1 MSTATFVIA
10 PGNVNSALL
19 YHINLFLLSIV
30 SFFIIAKLPRV
41 IALFG
46 TTSEWFDG
54 HFLHYTPHAKRATE
68 KGGVTMRY
76 PPHVDSCIKFLRPL
90 LKYLRLRI
98 SPGFSIA
105 QSLILVIYFACLAY
119 ASLYKSNIFTDSS
132 RTGWVAT
139 AQLPLLFALAQKN
152 NVLGLLLGCAYEN
165 LNFLHRFTGRLVV
178 VAANIH
184 SLYHFYSWFLN
195 GTAAQMFAL
204 NHNIWGLVALV
215 CVDLM
220 WFFSTRYWRERAHN
234 IFFRTHIVG
243 SIFVLLATYFHEPQ
257 VLPYI
262 FASTGIFVFDYLLRI
277 LKSRLT
283 TAVIIPVPE
292 LNSTRVEISKYNA
305 GWRAGQHIRLRVLSM
320 GMGRFGWAEVHPFSI
335 ASVSRGQEGI
345 VLICKKTG
353 TWTKNLFELAKLGG
367 YINGEIGRK
376 VRVVIEGPYGGPGH
390 TVFSSFS
397 AAVVVAGGSGIT
409 FALSVIQDLIQ
420 KDLEKESRV
429 KVIELIWII
438 QDSVS
443 LTALLPTL
451 SLLIEQSIY
460 TPLSIKVFYTRAPT
474 GKSCF
479 GPETYFRPGLTLAP
493 GRPRF
498 SKVLDGVVSRAVGLS
513 SGVKDEEGITGMVVA
528 VCGPTGL
535 ADDVVEAVN
544 GVEAIRRDQV
554 GGIEIH
560 EEVFGM

>member
-1 MSTATFVIA
+1 
-10 PGNVNSALL
+10 
-19 YHINLFLLSIV
+19 
-30 SFFIIAKLPRV
+30 
-41 IALFG
+41 
-46 TTSEWFDG
+46 
-54 HFLHYTPHAKRATE
+54 
-68 KGGVTMRY
+68 
-76 PPHVDSCIKFLRPL
+76 
-90 LKYLRLRI
+90 
-98 SPGFSIA
+98 
-105 QSLILVIYFACLAY
+105 
-119 ASLYKSNIFTDSS
+119 
-132 RTGWVAT
+132 
-139 AQLPLLFALAQKN
+139 
-152 NVLGLLLGCAYEN
+152 
-165 LNFLHRFTGRLVV
+165 
-178 VAANIH
+178 
-184 SLYHFYSWFLN
+184 
-195 GTAAQMFAL
+195 
-204 NHNIWGLVALV
+204 
-215 CVDLM
+215 
-220 WFFSTRYWRERAHN
+220 
-234 IFFRTHIVG
+234 
-243 SIFVLLATYFHEPQ
+243 